1 MTLVEK
7 IFNCFKNNESFSL
20 QEAYEHNL
28 DKPQET
34 VRARIYE
41 KIGVKFERVAKGVY
55 RTIDCEEEQ
64 CVLIEGD
71 GRDLSMIE
79 DNSID
84 CILTDHPWLDMKS
97 NKGGTRAFAL
107 YDCFRYTLED
117 FKEKAR
123 VLKDGCFLVEVLPA
137 ENENNYEYLYQIKQ
151 YAKEAGFVYYSKVP
165 WKKGTFVSNTG
176 RKAKN
181 TQDIMI
187 FSKGKARSM
196 RIDKKKSDRTGEI
209 HYMSGCNGMLP
220 TMFDVQPVSRK
231 NRIHQSELPVELCEE
246 ILEYVTYELKSKSA
260 SISNKVNDGAYN
272 TMIERITSIN
282 NPNFFF
288 MHYNKSNLQVENFV
302 MVPKYFFSPDIIEKR
317 KPLADT
323 ARRAGWIGC
332 NILLNRIPNEGRI
345 FIIQNEKEV
354 PIEQIIDKVH
364 RTEFLRG
371 SKLDAR
377 GWTLDVLNCVN
388 MIEDTTFTLE
398 QVYAFEKMLAIKH
411 PDNHHVKDK
420 IRQQLQMLRDNGI
433 IEFIGR
439 GLYRKIQ

>member
-187 FSKGKARSM
+187 FSKGKARRM
-196 RIDKKKSDRTGEI
+196 RIDKKKTDRTGEI

-246 ILEYVTYELKSKSA
+246 ILEYLTYEGEIVLDSFAGSGA
-260 SISNKVNDGAYN
+260 VGVAALNKKRSCIL
-272 TMIERITSIN
+272 IEI
-282 NPNFFF
+282 
-288 MHYNKSNLQVENFV
+288 MKEN
-302 MVPKYFFSPDIIEKR
+302 IEK
-317 KPLADT
+317 
-323 ARRAGWIGC
+323 I
-332 NILLNRIPNEGRI
+332 
-345 FIIQNEKEV
+345 
-354 PIEQIIDKVH
+354 
-364 RTEFLRG
+364 RTRFN
-371 SKLDAR
+371 S
-377 GWTLDVLNCVN
+377 VLYQTV
-388 MIEDTTFTLE
+388 LE
-398 QVYAFEKMLAIKH
+398 
-411 PDNHHVKDK
+411 
-420 IRQQLQMLRDNGI
+420 
-433 IEFIGR
+433 
-439 GLYRKIQ
+439 